1 VSAGI
6 VITGTGCVFPSA
18 VGIGALELALFGGGS
33 GSRRVEDLAEA
44 SKRKLPPLVRRR
56 MSRLASMVSLA
67 CVESLGAAGI
77 RLEEER
83 DRIGL
88 VFGTGYGELD
98 TTSRMFLAGLEDHMS
113 PTLFHNSVH
122 NAPMGY
128 AGIITG
134 IRGPSLTV
142 SDGHVSGESAFI
154 RAAGL
159 VVGGVA
165 SIVAAGAG
173 DERYEFPLFKD
184 PGQRTDPGEGSGFAV
199 IESLESAARRG
210 TRPICEMRGWSAGA
224 FDGDPDDVGA
234 RVDCACTAFE
244 GALSGAGES
253 ARSGLALFAHLWGG
267 GTDDEVLLSAASR
280 VFGGEVTTWSS
291 RDFCGAFPAS
301 GSARMLAAAL
311 SLARDELPAGVRIA
325 PGSGGRV
332 ESVLVVGM
340 DPEGDVSAVLLSP
353 PEGGPRR

>member
-1 VSAGI
+1 MNTRI
-6 VITGTGCVFPSA
+6 VVTGTGCVFPSA
-18 VGIGALELALFGGGS
+18 VGIGALELALFGAGAGT
-33 GSRRVEDLAEA
+33 RRVEDLGDE
-44 SKRKLPPLVRRR
+44 SKRRLPPLVRRR
-56 MSRLASMVSLA
+56 MSRLASMVCLA
-67 CVESLGAAGI
+67 CGESLGAAGI
-77 RLEEER
+77 RLEEEK

-98 TTSRMFLAGLEDHMS
+98 TTSRIFLAGLEDHMS

-154 RAAGL
+154 RAAEL

-173 DERYEFPLFKD
+173 DERYEFPLFQD
-184 PGQRTDPGEGSGFAV
+184 PGQRSDPGEGSGFAV
-199 IESLESAARRG
+199 MESPESAARA
-210 TRPICEMRGWSAGA
+210 ISEMRGWSTGA
-224 FDGDPDDVGA
+224 FDGDPESVGA
-234 RVDCACTAFE
+234 RVDCACAAFE
-244 GALSGAGES
+244 EALSGAGGA
-253 ARSGLALFAHLWGG
+253 ARSGLALFAHLWGD
-267 GTDDEVLLSAASR
+267 GTDDEVLRAAASR
-280 VFGGEVTTWSS
+280 ALGGEVTTWSS

-311 SLARDELPAGVRIA
+311 SIARNELPAGTRIA
-325 PGSGGRV
+325 GGFGGRV
-332 ESVLVVGM
+332 ENVLVVGM

-353 PEGGPRR
+353 PEGGPHP